1 MFDIDTQI
9 RQVVMTILEP
19 QVDRMNNNSNDL
31 KELKKVTDGMQ
42 KAIDEMDRY
51 LKNDLNLKTFLT
63 DLRKR
68 QSLIVSVIQIT
79 LFLRLG
85 DGLRSI

>member
-68 QSLIVSVIQIT
+68 
-79 LFLRLG
+79 
-85 DGLRSI
+85 

>member
-1 MFDIDTQI
+1 
-9 RQVVMTILEP
+9 MTILEP

-68 QSLIVSVIQIT
+68 QSLIVSVIQSQYLLKEIIW
-79 LFLRLG
+79 LS
-85 DGLRSI
+85 RSNS

>member
-1 MFDIDTQI
+1 
-9 RQVVMTILEP
+9 MTILEP

-68 QSLIVSVIQIT
+68 
-79 LFLRLG
+79 
-85 DGLRSI
+85 

>member
-68 QSLIVSVIQIT
+68 QSMIVSVIQIT

-85 DGLRSI
+85 D